1 MQAITTVG
9 LDIAKSIFQVHG
21 VDALEEIA
29 RGDRSRVMQWFT
41 DPNGAPLNIFIKRQQ
56 PAKGR

>member
-1 MQAITTVG
+1 VFDKWEQPVYAEILSFFTG
-9 LDIAKSIFQVHG
+9 RP
-21 VDALEEIA
+21 LEEIA

-41 DPNGAPLNIFIKRQQ
+41 DPNGAPLNISIKRQQ